1 MTTVPVPMQ
10 IITSRIVAAPTIKP
24 TKEIIITCYNNEY
37 MQHISN
43 YGIFY
48 IYYIFLTLFFV
59 PLA

>member
-48 IYYIFLTLFFV
+48 IY
-59 PLA
+59 